1 MYQTRT
7 TQDADRILKGCTR
20 FLTHTRTTQDA
31 DRILKGCTRFLTHHY
46 RPNPRQVLLD
56 LAELADP
63 EQPADTYG
71 QGEIIAGFEA
81 EVAALLGKEAAV
93 FLPSG
98 TMAQQIALRVWCDR
112 RGVPNV
118 AMHPRNHLD
127 RSEQHGYQRLHG
139 LHGVLV
145 GDPDRLLTFEELQAV
160 AQPLGALLLELP
172 QREIGGQLPAWDEL
186 VAMTEWARER
196 GIAAHMDGARL
207 WQCAPFYSRDYAEI
221 AALFDTVY
229 VSFYKDLGGLA
240 GAALAGPADVIA
252 EARVWRRRHGGNLI
266 RLYPYVLSA
275 RKGLRER
282 LGRIPSYRDKA
293 REVAAALVAL
303 PQVTVV
309 PDPPHTNMLHLY
321 LRGDRERLLAAALE
335 TSEESGV
342 WLFDRLG
349 TSPLPDHHKLE
360 LTMGDASL
368 DLPTGE
374 IVGLFEAV
382 FRRAEV

>member
-1 MYQTRT
+1 MYQ
-7 TQDADRILKGCTR
+7 A
-20 FLTHTRTTQDA
+20 RTTQDA

-46 RPNPRQVLLD
+46 RPSPRQVLLD

-63 EQPADTYG
+63 DQQADMYG
-71 QGEIIAGFEA
+71 QGELIAGFEA

-93 FLPSG
+93 FMPSG

-186 VAMTEWARER
+186 VALTGWARER

-207 WQCAPFYSRDYAEI
+207 WQCASFYGRDYAEI

-240 GAALAGPADVIA
+240 GAALAGPADVVA
-252 EARVWRRRHGGNLI
+252 EARVWQRRHGGNLI

-275 RKGLRER
+275 RKGLNER

-293 REVAAALVAL
+293 REVAAALAAL

-335 TSEESGV
+335 TSEETGV

-349 TSPLPDHHKLE
+349 ASPLPDHHKLE
-360 LTMGDASL
+360 LTMGDAGL

-382 FRRAEV
+382 FRRAEA

>member
-1 MYQTRT
+1 MYQART
-7 TQDADRILKGCTR
+7 APDADRIL
-20 FLTHTRTTQDA
+20 Q
-31 DRILKGCTRFLTHHY
+31 GCTRFLTHHY

-93 FLPSG
+93 FMPSG

-127 RSEQHGYQRLHG
+127 RPEQHGYQRLHG

-145 GDPDRLLTFEELQAV
+145 GDPDRLLTCEELQAV

-172 QREIGGQLPAWDEL
+172 QRDLGGQLPAWDEL
-186 VAMTEWARER
+186 VAMTGWARER

-207 WQCAPFYSRDYAEI
+207 WQCAPFYGRDYAEI

-252 EARVWRRRHGGNLI
+252 EARVWQRRHGGNLI

-275 RKGLRER
+275 KKGLDER
-282 LGRIPSYRDKA
+282 LGRILSYRAKA
-293 REVAAALVAL
+293 REVADALAAL

-335 TSEESGV
+335 TSEETGV

-349 TSPLPDHHKLE
+349 ASPLPAHHKLE

-368 DLPTGE
+368 DLPTAE
-374 IVGLFEAV
+374 IVALFEAV
-382 FRRAEV
+382 FRRAEAGTVLSDE